1 MNLSKPEVFACSK
14 PHRLFIVKKKKY
26 ISVSLLTDYGV
37 QNRNTKE
44 NEDVL
49 SFIEHFVA
57 CF

>member
-14 PHRLFIVKKKKY
+14 PHRLFIVKKY